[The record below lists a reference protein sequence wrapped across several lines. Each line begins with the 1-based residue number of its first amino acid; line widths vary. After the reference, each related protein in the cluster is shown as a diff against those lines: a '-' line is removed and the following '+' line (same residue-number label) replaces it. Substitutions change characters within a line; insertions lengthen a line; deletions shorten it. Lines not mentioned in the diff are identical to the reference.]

1 MDYKKT
7 IIVTSYND
15 VLIPISR
22 SIPLTTTIIVR
33 DNNGAIDPM
42 SALKQRQYGLLNE
55 PPVLPFI
62 SQPSFS
68 F

>member
-7 IIVTSYND
+7 IIVTSYNE
-15 VLIPISR
+15 VLIPLSR
-22 SIPLTTTIIVR
+22 SIPLATTIIVNG
-33 DNNGAIDPM
+33 NNGVIDPK

-55 PPVLPFI
+55 PPLLPFV
-62 SQPSFS
+62 SQPPFS